1 MLPASVVTAR
11 NASCAV
17 APSPTPAIELINA
30 PRYGGFGAALKG
42 ADWRAISRSNSVFSV
57 SEVFALTLSKL
68 FIFPPSFSN
77 CLNSILASTGKALKF

>member
-42 ADWRAISRSNSVFSV
+42 AD
-57 SEVFALTLSKL
+57 
-68 FIFPPSFSN
+68 
-77 CLNSILASTGKALKF
+77 LAGDLAVEFGV